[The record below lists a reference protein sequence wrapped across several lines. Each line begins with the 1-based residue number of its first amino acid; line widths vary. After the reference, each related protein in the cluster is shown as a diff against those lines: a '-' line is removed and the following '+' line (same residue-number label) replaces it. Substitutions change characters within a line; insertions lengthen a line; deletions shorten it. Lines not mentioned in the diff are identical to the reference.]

1 MLVLINFFTQLIID
15 LIFSFFSH
23 KFNIPLTVKI
33 MPVLA
38 VVGLVLYALA
48 PVLFPTSVYLG
59 LVIGT
64 VIFSAASGLAEVLIS
79 PVIAAIPADD
89 PDREMSKLHSIYA
102 WGVVIVAIFATIF
115 LLIFKS
121 TSWQYLT
128 LITALIPLA
137 SAILFA
143 GTKIPEMQTPEKTSG
158 AVNFLKNKTVWLCML
173 AIFLGGAAECTMA
186 QWASGYL
193 EASFASTRHSATS
206 AALLCSARRSEL
218 DVAFTLRSASTR
230 RARFCLAR

>member
-33 MPVLA
+33 MPMLA

-48 PVLFPTSVYLG
+48 PVLFPASVYLG

-64 VIFSAASGLAEVLIS
+64 LVFSAACGLAEVLIS

-102 WGVVIVAIFATIF
+102 WGVVGVAIFATVF

-128 LITALIPLA
+128 LILALVPLT

-143 GTKIPEMQTPEKTSG
+143 GKIG
-158 AVNFLKNKTVWLCML
+158 
-173 AIFLGGAAECTMA
+173 
-186 QWASGYL
+186 
-193 EASFASTRHSATS
+193 
-206 AALLCSARRSEL
+206 
-218 DVAFTLRSASTR
+218 
-230 RARFCLAR
+230 RAHV